1 MNPND
6 ILAKNA
12 VNARILVV
20 DDDEGMCYTLTR
32 MAEEEGHEAQSART
46 LTEGLEMI
54 RSGGFDVVFLDVRL
68 PDGSG
73 IQAIPGI
80 QVIPNP
86 PEIIIVTGYGD
97 KDGAKTALK
106 SGVWDYIEKPARIDA
121 LRLSL
126 KRALQYR
133 RQNIRLRDPRSI
145 DRGGIVGSSSKLAM
159 CLALMAH
166 AAQSDASV
174 LICGETGTGKEL
186 FARAIH
192 NNSGRADQPFV
203 VVDCASLTRNLTES
217 ILFGHAKGA
226 FTGADKASRGL
237 ISKADG
243 GTLFLDEVGELPLNI
258 QKNFLRVLQEKRF
271 LPVGAQEELTSNFRL
286 VSATNCDLDAAVEAG
301 RFRQDL
307 LYRLRSIMIELPPL
321 RDRKKD
327 IREIVQS
334 QVETVGHR
342 LKLPPK
348 EIADAF
354 FETLDAYNWPGN
366 VRELINAVDHALAM
380 EPTCPTLYPKHL
392 PEHIRMHAIA
402 GKQNE
407 REDISM
413 DVFSSLAT
421 PGDSFLPLKH
431 YRNSAIEKVE
441 RWYISMLMPHCD
453 GDIDT
458 ACRVSGLKRARLY
471 QLIKKYGQKQE
482 NGNSLS
488 RGKKNA
494 SWPD

>member
-1 MNPND
+1 MKPID
-6 ILAKNA
+6 TLSKNT
-12 VNARILVV
+12 VQARILVI

-32 MAEEEGHEAQSART
+32 MAQEEGHEARSAHT
-46 LTEGLEMI
+46 LKEGLEMI
-54 RSGGFDVVFLDVRL
+54 RSSAYDVIFLDVRL

-73 IQAIPGI
+73 IQAIP
-80 QVIPNP
+80 QVQTIPCP
-86 PEIIIVTGYGD
+86 PEIIIVTGFGD
-97 KDGAKTALK
+97 KNGAKTALK
-106 SGVWDYIEKPARIDA
+106 SGVWDYIEKPARIDS

-133 RQNIRLRDPRSI
+133 RQNINLRDPLSI
-145 DRGGIVGSSSKLAM
+145 ERGGIVGSSSKLAM
-159 CLALMAH
+159 CLTLMAH

-192 NNSGRADQPFV
+192 SNSVRTDKPFV

-217 ILFGHAKGA
+217 ILFGHTRGA
-226 FTGADKASRGL
+226 FTGADKASQGL
-237 ISKADG
+237 IRKADG
-243 GTLFLDEVGELPLNI
+243 GTLFLDEVGELPIPI

-286 VSATNCDLDAAVEAG
+286 VSATNCDLDAEVEAG

-307 LYRLRSIMIELPPL
+307 LFRLRSIMIELPPL

-327 IREIVQS
+327 IREIVRN
-334 QVETVGHR
+334 QVDTVGCR
-342 LKLPPK
+342 LGVPPK
-348 EIADAF
+348 EISDEF

-392 PEHIRMHAIA
+392 PEHIRMHTIG
-402 GKQNE
+402 GKSNE
-407 REDISM
+407 MEEIYM
-413 DVFSSLAT
+413 DMFSSIT
-421 PGDSFLPLKH
+421 DPSGGFPPLKP
-431 YRNSAIEKVE
+431 YRRSAIESIE
-441 RWYISMLMPHCD
+441 RWYISKLMPHCG
-453 GDIDT
+453 GDIDM

-471 QLIKKYGQKQE
+471 QLIKKYGAQ
-482 NGNSLS
+482 
-488 RGKKNA
+488 
-494 SWPD
+494 

>member
-1 MNPND
+1 MNPTD
-6 ILAKNA
+6 LLTKNTA
-12 VNARILVV
+12 QARILVI

-32 MAEEEGHEAQSART
+32 MVEEEGHEVQSADT
-46 LTEGLEMI
+46 LKEGLEMI
-54 RSGGFDVVFLDVRL
+54 RSGRFDVVFLDVRL

-73 IQAIPGI
+73 IQAIPRVQTI
-80 QVIPNP
+80 ASP

-133 RQNIRLRDPRSI
+133 RQNTNLRDPPSI
-145 DRGGIVGSSSKLAM
+145 ERAGIVGSSSKLAM
-159 CLALMAH
+159 CLSLTAH

-192 NNSGRADQPFV
+192 NNSVRADKPFV
-203 VVDCASLTRNLTES
+203 VVDCTSLTRNLTES
-217 ILFGHAKGA
+217 ILFGHTRGA
-226 FTGADKASRGL
+226 FTGADTASQGL
-237 ISKADG
+237 IRKADG
-243 GTLFLDEVGELPLNI
+243 GTLFLDEVGELPLTI

-271 LPVGAQEELTSNFRL
+271 LPVGAQEEQSSNFRL
-286 VSATNCDLDAAVEAG
+286 VSATNLDLDVEVESG

-327 IREIVQS
+327 IREIIRH
-334 QVETVGHR
+334 QVGSIGR
-342 LKLPPK
+342 RAGRAAK
-348 EIADAF
+348 EISEEF

-392 PEHIRMHAIA
+392 PEHIRMHAI
-402 GKQNE
+402 GGRQKE
-407 REDISM
+407 LEEVYTDI
-413 DVFSSLAT
+413 FSSMAG
-421 PGDSFLPLKH
+421 PEGGFPPLRD
-431 YRNSAIEKVE
+431 YRRSAIESIE
-441 RWYISMLMPHCD
+441 RWYIAKLMPHCG
-453 GDIDT
+453 GDIDK
-458 ACRVSGLKRARLY
+458 ACDVSGLKRARLY
-471 QLIKKYGQKQE
+471 QLIKKYGLK
-482 NGNSLS
+482 
-488 RGKKNA
+488 
-494 SWPD
+494 

>member
-1 MNPND
+1 MNPTD
-6 ILAKNA
+6 TLTKNTGKA
-12 VNARILVV
+12 CVLVV

-54 RSGGFDVVFLDVRL
+54 RSGRFDVVFLDVRL

-73 IQAIPGI
+73 IQAIPSV
-80 QVIPNP
+80 QTIPNP

-133 RQNIRLRDPRSI
+133 RQNINLRDPLFI
-145 DRGGIVGSSSKLAM
+145 ERGGIVGSSSKLAM
-159 CLALMAH
+159 CLSLMAH

-192 NNSGRADQPFV
+192 DNSVRTGRPFV
-203 VVDCASLTRNLTES
+203 VVDCTSLTRNLTES
-217 ILFGHAKGA
+217 ILFGHTKGA
-226 FTGADKASRGL
+226 FTSADKASQGL
-237 ISKADG
+237 IRKADG

-271 LPVGAQEELTSNFRL
+271 LPVGAQEELASDFRL
-286 VSATNCDLDAAVEAG
+286 VSATNCDLDAEVEAG

-327 IREIVQS
+327 IREIVQN
-334 QVETVGHR
+334 QVETVRQRPG
-342 LKLPPK
+342 LPPR

-392 PEHIRMHAIA
+392 PEHIRMHTIS

-407 REDISM
+407 LDEAYRDM
-413 DVFSSLAT
+413 FSSIAG
-421 PGDSFLPLKH
+421 PGGDFPPLKD
-431 YRNSAIEKVE
+431 YRRSAIESIE
-441 RWYISMLMPHCD
+441 GWYISKLMPHCG
-453 GDIDT
+453 GDIDK
-458 ACRVSGLKRARLY
+458 ACDISGLKRARLY
-471 QLIKKYGQKQE
+471 QLIKKYGLK
-482 NGNSLS
+482 
-488 RGKKNA
+488 
-494 SWPD
+494 

>member
-1 MNPND
+1 MNPTD
-6 ILAKNA
+6 ASLKNT
-12 VNARILVV
+12 VQARILVI

-32 MAEEEGHEAQSART
+32 MVEEEGHEAHSVHT
-46 LTEGLEMI
+46 LEKGLEMI
-54 RSGGFDVVFLDVRL
+54 RSGRYDVVFLDVRL

-73 IQAIPGI
+73 IQAIPRV
-80 QVIPNP
+80 QTIPCP

-133 RQNIRLRDPRSI
+133 RQNINLRDPLSI
-145 DRGGIVGSSSKLAM
+145 ERGGIVGSSSKLAM
-159 CLALMAH
+159 CLVLMAH

-174 LICGETGTGKEL
+174 LICGKTGTGKEL

-192 NNSGRADQPFV
+192 NNSVRADKPFV
-203 VVDCASLTRNLTES
+203 VVDCTSLTRNLTES
-217 ILFGHAKGA
+217 ILFGHTRGA
-226 FTGADKASRGL
+226 FTGADTANHGL
-237 ISKADG
+237 IRKADG
-243 GTLFLDEVGELPLNI
+243 GTLFLDEVGELPPNI

-271 LPVGAQEELTSNFRL
+271 LPVGAQEEQSSNFRL
-286 VSATNCDLDAAVEAG
+286 VSATNCDLDAEVEAG

-327 IREIVQS
+327 IREIVRH
-334 QVETVGHR
+334 QVEIIRHR
-342 LKLPPK
+342 LGLPPK
-348 EIADAF
+348 EISDEF

-392 PEHIRMHAIA
+392 PEHIRMHTIG

-407 REDISM
+407 LEEIYGDI
-413 DVFSSLAT
+413 FSSAAG
-421 PGDSFLPLKH
+421 PEGGFPPLKH
-431 YRNSAIEKVE
+431 YRRSAIESIE
-441 RWYISMLMPHCD
+441 SWYISKLMPHCG
-453 GDIDT
+453 GDIDK
-458 ACRVSGLKRARLY
+458 ACDISGLKRARLY
-471 QLIKKYGQKQE
+471 QLIKKYGLK
-482 NGNSLS
+482 
-488 RGKKNA
+488 
-494 SWPD
+494 

>member
-1 MNPND
+1 MNSTDVLP
-6 ILAKNA
+6 KNTA
-12 VNARILVV
+12 QTRILVI

-32 MAEEEGHEAQSART
+32 MVEEEGHEAQSAHT
-46 LTEGLEMI
+46 LKEGLEMI
-54 RSGGFDVVFLDVRL
+54 QSGMFDVVFLDVRL

-73 IQAIPGI
+73 IQAIPRVQTI
-80 QVIPNP
+80 ACP

-106 SGVWDYIEKPARIDA
+106 SGVWDYIEKPARIDS

-133 RQNIRLRDPRSI
+133 RQNINLRDPLSI
-145 DRGGIVGSSSKLAM
+145 ERGGIVGSSSKLAM
-159 CLALMAH
+159 CLSLMAH

-192 NNSGRADQPFV
+192 NNSVRADKPFV
-203 VVDCASLTRNLTES
+203 VVDCTSLTRNLTES
-217 ILFGHAKGA
+217 ILFGHTRGA
-226 FTGADKASRGL
+226 FTGADSASQGL
-237 ISKADG
+237 IRKADG

-271 LPVGAQEELTSNFRL
+271 LPVGAQEEQSSNFRL
-286 VSATNCDLDAAVEAG
+286 VSATNCDLDAEVEAG

-327 IREIVQS
+327 IREIIRHR
-334 QVETVGHR
+334 VETARRRPG
-342 LKLPPK
+342 LPSK
-348 EIADAF
+348 EISDEF
-354 FETLDAYNWPGN
+354 FETLDAYDWPGN

-392 PEHIRMHAIA
+392 PEGIRMHAIGDRQIEMA
-402 GKQNE
+402 
-407 REDISM
+407 DVYM
-413 DVFSSLAT
+413 DMFSSMAG
-421 PGDSFLPLKH
+421 PGGGFPPLKD
-431 YRNSAIEKVE
+431 YRRSTIESIE
-441 RWYISMLMPHCD
+441 RWYISKLMPHCG
-453 GDIDT
+453 GDIDK
-458 ACRVSGLKRARLY
+458 ACDISGLKRARLY
-471 QLIKKYGQKQE
+471 QLIKKYGLK
-482 NGNSLS
+482 
-488 RGKKNA
+488 
-494 SWPD
+494 

>member
-1 MNPND
+1 MNPID
-6 ILAKNA
+6 TLIKNA
-12 VNARILVV
+12 GKARILVI

-32 MAEEEGHEAQSART
+32 MAEEEGHEARSAQT
-46 LTEGLEMI
+46 LKAGLAMI
-54 RSGGFDVVFLDVRL
+54 RTGGFDVVFLDVRL

-73 IQAIPGI
+73 IQAIPSV
-80 QVIPNP
+80 QTVANP
-86 PEIIIVTGYGD
+86 PEIIIVTGFGD

-106 SGVWDYIEKPARIDA
+106 SGVWDYIEKPARIDS

-133 RQNIRLRDPRSI
+133 RQNINLRDPLSI
-145 DRGGIVGSSSKLAM
+145 ERGGIVGSSSKLAM
-159 CLALMAH
+159 CLVLMGH

-192 NNSGRADQPFV
+192 KNSIRADKPFV
-203 VVDCASLTRNLTES
+203 VVDCTSLTRNLTES
-217 ILFGHAKGA
+217 ILFGHTKGA
-226 FTGADKASRGL
+226 FTGADKASQGL
-237 ISKADG
+237 IRKADG

-271 LPVGAQEELTSNFRL
+271 LPVGAQEELSSDFRL
-286 VSATNCDLDAAVEAG
+286 VSATNCDLDAEVEAG

-327 IREIVQS
+327 IREIVFH
-334 QVETVGHR
+334 QVETDRHR
-342 LKLPPK
+342 LGLPAR
-348 EIADAF
+348 EISDEFLEA
-354 FETLDAYNWPGN
+354 LDTYNWPGN

-392 PEHIRMHAIA
+392 PERIRMHTI
-402 GKQNE
+402 GGNQIGLENIYQ
-407 REDISM
+407 DM
-413 DVFSSLAT
+413 FSSIAE
-421 PGDSFLPLKH
+421 PGGGFPSLKD
-431 YRNSAIEKVE
+431 YRNSAIESIE
-441 RWYISMLMPHCD
+441 SWYISKLMPRCG
-453 GDIDT
+453 GDIDK

-471 QLIKKYGQKQE
+471 QLIKKYGLK
-482 NGNSLS
+482 
-488 RGKKNA
+488 
-494 SWPD
+494 

>member
-1 MNPND
+1 MNPPD
-6 ILAKNA
+6 ILTQNAAK
-12 VNARILVV
+12 ARILVI

-32 MAEEEGHEAQSART
+32 MAEEEGHEAHSALT
-46 LTEGLEMI
+46 LKVGLEMI
-54 RSGGFDVVFLDVRL
+54 RSSSYDVLFLDVRL

-73 IQAIPGI
+73 IKAIPNV
-80 QVIPNP
+80 QAVAHP
-86 PEIIIVTGYGD
+86 PEIIIVTGFGD

-106 SGVWDYIEKPARIDA
+106 SGVWDYIEKPARIDS

-133 RQNIRLRDPRSI
+133 RQSIKLHDPLAVERS
-145 DRGGIVGSSSKLAM
+145 GIIGSSSKLAM
-159 CLALMAH
+159 CLMLMAH

-192 NNSGRADQPFV
+192 QNSVRSDKPFV

-217 ILFGHAKGA
+217 ILFGHTKGA
-226 FTGADKASRGL
+226 FTGAHRASQGL
-237 ISKADG
+237 IRKADG

-271 LPVGAQEELTSNFRL
+271 LPVGAHEELSSNFRL
-286 VSATNCDLDAAVEAG
+286 VSATNSDLDIAVGGA

-327 IREIVQS
+327 IKEIVQN
-334 QVETVGHR
+334 QVEAVRQR
-342 LKLPPK
+342 LRLPPK
-348 EIADAF
+348 EISEEF
-354 FETLDAYNWPGN
+354 FEALEDYNWPGN

-392 PEHIRMHAIA
+392 PEHIRMHKIG
-402 GKQNE
+402 GKQHGP
-407 REDISM
+407 EDIFM
-413 DVFSSLAT
+413 DMASSGADPEGGL
-421 PGDSFLPLKH
+421 PPLKH
-431 YRNSAIEKVE
+431 FRKSAVEIIE
-441 RWYISMLMPHCD
+441 RRYISKLMSHC
-453 GDIDT
+453 GSDIDK
-458 ACRVSGLKRARLY
+458 ACKLSGLKRARLY
-471 QLIKKYGQKQE
+471 QLIKKYG
-482 NGNSLS
+482 GVI
-488 RGKKNA
+488 
-494 SWPD
+494 